1 MDSFIDIAN
10 GYMSALSK
18 YGITHIVDNRRSD
31 YKSVCYG
38 CEDTY
43 FIMGLDESADRHLVE
58 LIIKSRGVNITE
70 ALCAKYSIANNDLF
84 FYLSNDEVDK
94 ACSRLVVILEQIL
107 TKMTQDISLDFD
119 QIRLAAKRTSE
130 KTVITEDLKKA
141 DQAWINGDHTR
152 ALDIYAQWDGILSP
166 LQKKRLDSIKSKGI
180 END

>member
-58 LIIKSRGVNITE
+58 LIIKSRGVNVTE
-70 ALCAKYSIANNDLF
+70 ALCSRYSIAYNDLF
-84 FYLSNDEVDK
+84 YYLSNDDVDK

-107 TKMTQDISLDFD
+107 TKMNQDISLNFD
-119 QIRLAAKRTSE
+119 VIRSSTNNSIN
-130 KTVITEDLKKA
+130 KTIMTEDLKKA
-141 DQAWINGDHTR
+141 DQAWINGDHSR
-152 ALDIYAQWDGILSP
+152 ALDIYAQWDGVLNP
-166 LQKKRLDSIKSKGI
+166 LQKKRLDSIKSKEI
-180 END
+180 

>member
-10 GYMSALSK
+10 SYMSDLSK
-18 YGITHIVDNRRSD
+18 YGISHIVDNKRSG

-38 CEDTY
+38 SEDTY
-43 FIMGLDESADRHLVE
+43 FILGLDKSDDRNLVE

-70 ALCAKYSIANNDLF
+70 ALCARYSIAYNDLF

-107 TKMTQDISLDFD
+107 TKMNQDISLDFD

-141 DQAWINGDHTR
+141 DQAWINGDHSR